1 MLKTVKNRLY
11 NLDAE
16 KIAETER
23 LRQREFGYSP
33 SHADL
38 VIAGVEATLEM
49 LKKKGQYWRHHKC
62 WVVKIPESM

>member
-1 MLKTVKNRLY
+1 MLDS
-11 NLDAE
+11 LDAE

-38 VIAGVEATLEM
+38 IIAGTEAILEA

-62 WVVKIPESM
+62 WIVKIPEEM